1 MTLREWL
8 KGVKAVA
15 KDVKR
20 EGQAVQVGLCQLESF
35 ATCRLFKTLY
45 FVVSDLLTRANKLQR
60 KLKGG
65 GKSGIEEDTSD
76 LVLVNLISAI
86 ILVYVYCF
94 HRSPFVK

>member
-20 EGQAVQVGLCQLESF
+20 EGQAVQVGLCQLENF

-45 FVVSDLLTRANKLQR
+45 FVVSDLLARANKLQR
-60 KLKGG
+60 KLKRG
-65 GKSGIEEDTSD
+65 GKSGIEDTSG

-86 ILVYVYCF
+86 ILVCVYIVF
-94 HRSPFVK
+94 S

>member
-1 MTLREWL
+1 M
-8 KGVKAVA
+8 A
-15 KDVKR
+15 
-20 EGQAVQVGLCQLESF
+20 EGSESSSQGRQERRSSSPGRSVSENF

-45 FVVSDLLTRANKLQR
+45 FVVSDLLARANKLQR